1 MSKDWDSLSRS
12 EKKEEAQKTLRKLK
26 RQKSKMMKKKIIIYL
41 LYFLSGWVFVKILFY
56 FGILTK

>member
-26 RQKSKMMKKKIIIYL
+26 RQKSKMNKKIIIYL
-41 LYFLSGWVFVKILFY
+41 LYFLSGWVFIKILFY
-56 FGILTK
+56 LEILSK

>member
-26 RQKSKMMKKKIIIYL
+26 RQKSKMKKKIIIYL
-41 LYFLSGWVFVKILFY
+41 LYFLSGWVFIKILFY
-56 FGILTK
+56 LEILSK

>member
-26 RQKSKMMKKKIIIYL
+26 QQKSKMKKKIIIYL